1 MAKAYYSTEIPVAVD
16 ALWAIV
22 RDFGNYRLFTSGRGE
37 AFVEEGR
44 RGDSVGAIRNAT
56 LDGRT
61 VRQRLLAHS
70 DIERFYTYEFCGE
83 PPFPIANYVATLQLR
98 PIVESG
104 STLLEWTA
112 SFDASPAERETMK
125 KQIERLF
132 SDWVVSLKEPILESI
147 ELDASS

>member
-1 MAKAYYSTEIPVAVD
+1 MATAHWSTEIPVPVD

-37 AFVEEGR
+37 AFVEGGR

-70 DIERFYTYEFCGE
+70 DVERFYTYEFRGE
-83 PPFPIANYVATLQLR
+83 PPLPIENYVATLRLK
-98 PIVESG
+98 PIVENG
-104 STLLEWTA
+104 STFLEWTA
-112 SFDASPAERETMK
+112 GFDASPGERAAMK
-125 KQIERLF
+125 AQLERLF
-132 SDWVVSLKEPILESI
+132 SVWVRSLKETILESI
-147 ELDASS
+147 ERDASS